1 MPGDVAGRAHASLGV
16 RRELRF
22 FLVRAEIA
30 EHQGQFLV
38 LRHLR
43 NDQLGALIGAQPG
56 VHPRF
61 HGARGGGLGVSGG
74 RRQRR
79 GQHQGHHQTP
89 HLLSLHSFSSRL
101 RLWLYARRSLAKLV
115 DWRLFSTIHESDR
128 GLHN

>member
-1 MPGDVAGRAHASLGV
+1 VRGELG
-16 RRELRF
+16 L

-43 NDQLGALIGAQPG
+43 NDQVGALIGAQLG
-56 VHPRF
+56 VHPSFR
-61 HGARGGGLGVSGG
+61 GARGRGLGVSGG

-79 GQHQGHHQTP
+79 GQHQGHHQAP

-101 RLWLYARRSLAKLV
+101 CLRLYAPRSLSNLANRQLV
-115 DWRLFSTIHESDR
+115 STIHDKRNGSF
-128 GLHN
+128 N